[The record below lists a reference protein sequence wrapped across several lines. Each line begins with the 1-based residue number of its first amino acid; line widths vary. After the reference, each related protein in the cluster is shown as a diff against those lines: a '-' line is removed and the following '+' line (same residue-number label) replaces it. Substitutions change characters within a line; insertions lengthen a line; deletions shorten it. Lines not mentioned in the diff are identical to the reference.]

1 MELAVDVSI
10 VVATRNRSKR
20 LAPFLDAIAKIDHP
34 GPWEVV
40 LVDNASTDDTFDV
53 LSAFAARRPESVR
66 VLQVGAGGK
75 TVALNAGI
83 LEAKGQIL
91 AFTDDDCY
99 VDPGYVSAIWNAFQ
113 DPEIGFVT
121 GRILL
126 HDPTDAPVTIELAT
140 DIELFKPKMF
150 AMNLLDGRIHGA
162 NMAIRRSAVL
172 EAGSF
177 DPLLGP
183 GARFSAA
190 EDVDMLARV
199 NLLGWA
205 GRYEPSVVVSHHHG
219 RKMADL
225 PPVFEAYS
233 RGRGAYHM
241 KSCSCGWDGRGG
253 SWPRAGRGFKAQITR
268 HPKAVIREFGSSAE
282 YFWLQLWSRN

>member
-1 MELAVDVSI
+1 VELAVDVSI

-20 LAPFLDAIAKIDHP
+20 LGPFLDAIAKIDHP

-53 LSAFAARRPESVR
+53 LSAFAAKRPQSVR

-83 LEAKGQIL
+83 LEAKGQVL

-99 VDPGYVSAIWNAFQ
+99 VDPGYVSAIWHAFK
-113 DPEIGFVT
+113 DPEIGFIT

-140 DIELFKPKMF
+140 DIRAFKPRMF
-150 AMNLLDGRIHGA
+150 MNLLDGRIHGA
-162 NMAIRRSAVL
+162 NMAIRRSAVID
-172 EAGSF
+172 AGSF
-177 DPLLGP
+177 DPVLGP

-241 KSCSCGWDGRGG
+241 KLLVRLGRPRWFLAA
-253 SWPRAGRGFKAQITR
+253 SWARLKQIVR
-268 HPKAVIREFGSSAE
+268 HPKAVIREFASSAE
-282 YFWLQLWSRN
+282 YLWFHLRSRG